1 MTIDGVKDVMVYE
14 RDGKICAAF
23 HPTDLND
30 TEIIDHIKTRLNE
43 VNSELPSYKK
53 IVAYDFIAREFPK
66 TTTLK
71 IKRKEARQ
79 MIDEII
85 KKNAAE
91 HIPPTTAMQKK
102 IVAAFEEVLGRTSI
116 GIQDDFFDIGGDSL
130 GAVETSIILDI
141 QVQELYMYP
150 TAELLEKHLAASQ
163 EAMASENDSVDVN
176 ELIRQNANLDFSA
189 EPKCILLT
197 GATGFLGSHILREL
211 SLKDVTIVCL
221 VRDYFK
227 LKRVLEYYFP
237 KEKNRF
243 TYVTVEGD
251 IEKPRFGL
259 TDEVYAKLVSEVD
272 MVIHTAANVSHA
284 GHYEDFE
291 RTNVIGTQNVIDFCK
306 ESGAVLQHTSTAS
319 ISGAGT
325 VEQTCP
331 EARFDEFCLNIG
343 QKYTQNVYIHSK
355 YKAEE
360 LVLLARSEGLKANI
374 FRIGNLTWRMSDGK
388 FQMNAGDNGFVQ
400 RTRGLLKVGTY
411 GDRLA
416 EYPIDFTAVDECA
429 AAYVALCF
437 GKKVNNIYHLYNPNT
452 YSVESLSRKLLCRIK
467 EIAQPEFE
475 KALRARM
482 DDSDIAVL
490 AFYNSIASVSK
501 NIPISNEFTV
511 NELQKLGFRWSK
523 AGLRYLLYMKKI
535 Q

>member
-1 MTIDGVKDVMVYE
+1 
-14 RDGKICAAF
+14 
-23 HPTDLND
+23 
-30 TEIIDHIKTRLNE
+30 
-43 VNSELPSYKK
+43 
-53 IVAYDFIAREFPK
+53 
-66 TTTLK
+66 
-71 IKRKEARQ
+71 

-237 KEKNRF
+237 KEKNSF

-251 IEKPRFGL
+251 IEKPKFGL

-325 VEQTCP
+325 VEQTSP

-360 LVLLARSEGLKANI
+360 LVLLARSDGLRANI

-400 RTRGLLKVGTY
+400 RTRGLLKVGVY

-429 AAYVALCF
+429 TAYVALCF